1 MHNNT
6 HTGKETDIMEIKQER
21 NGENLILHIDGRVD
35 TKTAPELEVVLKE
48 ALNGVSS
55 LIFDL
60 EKVPYMSS
68 AGLRVLL
75 VAQKQMNA
83 KGKMKVINANEDLME
98 WQSDTIGF
106 DTVLMT
112 YEMVVVNVHD
122 AL

>member
-1 MHNNT
+1 
-6 HTGKETDIMEIKQER
+6 MEIKQER

-35 TKTAPELEVVLKE
+35 TKTAPELEVV
-48 ALNGVSS
+48 LNGVSS

-98 WQSDTIGF
+98 IFEITGFADILTIDSSGKG
-106 DTVLMT
+106 V
-112 YEMVVVNVHD
+112 
-122 AL
+122 

>member
-1 MHNNT
+1 
-6 HTGKETDIMEIKQER
+6 MEIKQER

-35 TKTAPELEVVLKE
+35 TKTAPELDVVLKE

-98 WQSDTIGF
+98 IFEITGFADILTIDSSGKG
-106 DTVLMT
+106 V
-112 YEMVVVNVHD
+112 
-122 AL
+122 